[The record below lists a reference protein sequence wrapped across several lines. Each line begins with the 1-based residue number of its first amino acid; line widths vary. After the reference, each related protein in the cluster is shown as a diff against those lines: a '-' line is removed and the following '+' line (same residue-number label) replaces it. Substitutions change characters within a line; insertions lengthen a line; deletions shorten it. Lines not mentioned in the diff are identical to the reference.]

1 VFSTLKV
8 MPAMTDQTTDTDRWT
23 RRVQA
28 ACSPALAL
36 RILERSKRHRHGL
49 DTALAALY
57 PPRAAHVADRLLDC
71 ALEAI
76 AQRSTDLHE
85 RDRTREA
92 DPLWFQ
98 AESMIGYVCYT
109 DLFAGTLHGVTDHLD
124 HLNELGVTYLHLMPL
139 LKARD
144 GENDGGYAVVD
155 YHAVDPRLGT
165 MDELEALAGQLHERD
180 ISLCVD
186 LVVNHTA
193 AEHVWAQRALRG
205 EKRYRDYYLVF
216 DDRTMPDAYEASL
229 PLVFP
234 TFKMTNFTW
243 VEDLGWVWTTFN
255 EFQWDLNYANPDVLV
270 EMTSI
275 VLALANRGIDI
286 LRLDAIPFTW
296 KRLGTNCQNQP
307 EAHLLGR
314 VLRALVGIAAPSTLL
329 KAEAIVPP
337 NELVGYLGA
346 PTHAGEPAH
355 FECDIAYNNQAMVML
370 WSSLASCDGRLISQ
384 SLKRLPTAPEHTTWV
399 TYARCHDD
407 IGWAIDD
414 VDANAV
420 GWGGGEHRKFLSDFF
435 AGDFPGS
442 YARGARF
449 QVNPLTGDARTS
461 GTAAALTGIQ
471 DALQRKDPVA
481 LALAERRYAMVYSS
495 IFAIGGIPLIYM
507 GDEFGLLNDM
517 SFVDDPTRAD
527 DNRWM
532 HRPTM
537 PWTVADHRYDV
548 TTVPG
553 RLFTSMQSFSKV
565 RASLPSLQGGG
576 VTEPL
581 LGLPGSVMALRRQH
595 GTSSPVLVLANW
607 SPDPVSLP
615 LWPLDYCGLDER
627 RVALGSDT
635 LDLGHAPDTSSTNV
649 IAPPTSVMLPG
660 LSWFW
665 LV

>member
-1 VFSTLKV
+1 
-8 MPAMTDQTTDTDRWT
+8 MPALTDQTTEADRWT
-23 RRVQA
+23 RRVHA
-28 ACSPALAL
+28 TCSTNLAE
-36 RILERSKRHRHGL
+36 RILLRSQRHRRDL
-49 DTALAALY
+49 ETAITALY
-57 PPRAAHVADRLLDC
+57 PQQAGHVVDRLLDC

-76 AQRSTDLHE
+76 AQRSADLHE
-85 RDRTREA
+85 RDRQREA
-92 DPLWFQ
+92 DPRWFQ

-109 DLFAGTLHGVTDHLD
+109 DLFAGTLSGIADHLD
-124 HLNELGVTYLHLMPL
+124 HLDELGVTYLHLMPL

-144 GENDGGYAVVD
+144 GESDGGYAVAD
-155 YHAVDPRLGT
+155 YHAVEPRLGT
-165 MDELEALAGQLHERD
+165 MDELEALAGQLHQRD

-193 AEHVWAQRALRG
+193 AEHEWAQRARRG

-216 DDRTMPDAYEASL
+216 DDRTMPDAYEATL

-234 TFKMTNFTW
+234 TFKMTNFTF
-243 VEDLGWVWTTFN
+243 VEEVGWVWTTFN
-255 EFQWDLNYANPDVLV
+255 DFQWDLNYANPDVLV

-314 VLRALVGIAAPSTLL
+314 ALRAIVAIVAPSTLL

-346 PTHAGEPAH
+346 PATTGEPAH
-355 FECDIAYNNQAMVML
+355 IECDIAYNNQAMVML

-384 SLKRLPTAPEHTTWV
+384 SIKRMPPAPEHTTWV

-420 GWGGGEHRKFLSDFF
+420 GWGGAPHRKFLSDFF

-449 QVNPLTGDARTS
+449 QVNPLNGDARTS

-471 DALQRKDPVA
+471 DALARNDLAA
-481 LALAERRYAMVYSS
+481 LALAERRYALVYSA

-507 GDEFGLLNDM
+507 GDEFGLLNDT
-517 SFVDDPTRAD
+517 SFLDDPARAG

-537 PWTVADHRYDV
+537 NWSIADYRHDL
-548 TTVPG
+548 TTLPG
-553 RLFTSMQSFSKV
+553 RLFDQMCSLGRT
-565 RASLPSLQGGG
+565 RAALPSLRGGG

-581 LGLPGSVMALRRQH
+581 LDLPPSVMALRRQY
-595 GTSSPVLVLANW
+595 GDEPPVLVLSNW
-607 SPDPVSLP
+607 SPEPVTMAT
-615 LWPLDYCGLDER
+615 WPLEYCGLGR
-627 RVALGSDT
+627 RVAMGSDP
-635 LDLGHAPDTSSTNV
+635 LDLHRNSLGGTESNGSPSTM
-649 IAPPTSVMLPG
+649 TLPG